1 METPENNKPEKQVSA
16 EKLHPGSEKND
27 PQKEKVEAAK
37 SANTAT
43 QDAGLNKSE
52 HDDQV
57 NASLNKN
64 DINQNIVE
72 LQENEGERSPENE
85 ARTDGPYG
93 VQEEGYGIENDEP
106 IAEN

>member
-1 METPENNKPEKQVSA
+1 MDTNENNAPEKKVSP

-27 PQKEKVEAAK
+27 PQKEKIDLAK
-37 SANTAT
+37 SANTVT
-43 QDAGLNKSE
+43 QDAGLNKNE

-57 NASLNKN
+57 KASLNKN

-72 LQENEGERSPENE
+72 LQESDGESSSENDARSN
-85 ARTDGPYG
+85 GPYG
-93 VQEEGYGIENDEP
+93 FQEEGYGEDSKEP